1 MINYFKKNSLLSR
14 FISVGVLNTFFGYG
28 VGILFITILPFHYSI
43 CILLSTFC
51 GIIFNYFTSSK
62 LVFNVSLSNNK
73 LIIFVIN
80 YIFLYLLTLLLMQSI
95 FYFSINLDVRLAY
108 LIVAPF
114 IIVLTFIT
122 QKFIVFKESE
132 T

>member
-1 MINYFKKNSLLSR
+1 MIKYFKKDSLLSR
-14 FISVGVLNTFFGYG
+14 FISVGILNTFFGYG
-28 VGILFITILPFHYSI
+28 VGILFITVLPFHYSI
-43 CILLSTFC
+43 SILLATFF

-95 FYFSINLDVRLAY
+95 FYFNINLDTRLAY

-114 IIVLTFIT
+114 IIVLTFVT
-122 QKFIVFKESE
+122 QRFIVFKES
-132 T
+132 

>member
-1 MINYFKKNSLLSR
+1 LIKYFKKDSLLSR
-14 FISVGVLNTFFGYG
+14 FISVGILNTFFGYG
-28 VGILFITILPFHYSI
+28 VGILFITVLPFHYSI
-43 CILLSTFC
+43 SILLATFF

-95 FYFSINLDVRLAY
+95 FYFNINLDTRLAY

-114 IIVLTFIT
+114 IIVLTFVT
-122 QKFIVFKESE
+122 QRFIVFKES
-132 T
+132 